1 MARRVEYESLTI
13 ETRVRV
19 LFVDDNAD
27 VRQYIGWLLAPTYD
41 VQLAADGEAAL
52 GAALDDPPDL
62 IVSDVNMPVL
72 DGFGLVRALRSDPR
86 TATIPVILLTPRGGD
101 AARLDSLSCGADDF
115 LIKPFSATALRERI
129 ASHVVRARAQRIERQ
144 QRERRRVA
152 EEALA
157 EARLELSRVMRVM
170 TMGQLAASI
179 AHEVNQPLAAVIT
192 NGHACARWLGATPPN
207 LLEANMALGRIIA
220 DANRASEVLA
230 SIRRFLKRDP
240 SAPMA
245 VDVQDVMAEV
255 IAMVQT
261 EIRAHQVAVHS
272 TVAPG
277 VPQVAADRVQLQQV
291 LLNLV
296 LNAIEAMSVATDGQ
310 RVLRLQAETYGAHDV
325 LVGVEDSGVGLKPG
339 DGDRIFDAFFTTK
352 KDGMGMGLTI
362 SRSIIEAHGG
372 RLWATP
378 NAVQGATF
386 QFVLPRAQAIRG
398 MASG

>member
-1 MARRVEYESLTI
+1 M
-13 ETRVRV
+13 
-19 LFVDDNAD
+19 LFADDNAD
-27 VRQYIGWLLAPTYD
+27 VRQYVGWLLAPGYD
-41 VQLAADGEAAL
+41 VQLAADGETAL
-52 GAALDDPPDL
+52 AAALDDPPDL
-62 IVSDVNMPVL
+62 IVTDGSMPLL

-86 TATIPVILLTPRGGD
+86 TATIPVILLTPRHVT
-101 AARLDSLSCGADDF
+101 RLDGLSAGADDV
-115 LIKPFSATALRERI
+115 LIKPFSATDLRERI
-129 ASHVVRARAQRIERQ
+129 ASHAARARAQRIERK
-144 QRERRRVA
+144 QREEALRASEERKLA
-152 EEALA
+152 EQALA

-207 LLEANMALGRIIA
+207 LLEANLALGRIIA

-240 SAPMA
+240 TSPMA

-255 IAMVQT
+255 IAMVQA
-261 EIRAHQVAVHS
+261 EIRAHQVSVHS

-277 VPQVAADRVQLQQV
+277 VPAVAADRVQLQQV

-296 LNAIEAMSVATDGQ
+296 LNAIEAMSVGTDAQ
-310 RVLRLQAETYGAHDV
+310 RVLRLQAETYGPHDV

-378 NAVQGATF
+378 NPVQGATF
-386 QFVLPRAQAIRG
+386 QFVLPAAHAQAMRG

>member
-1 MARRVEYESLTI
+1 MAISSP
-13 ETRVRV
+13 TRTLLEVNDQMCQILGYSREE
-19 LFVDDNAD
+19 LLRKNWMELSHPDDVAAD
-27 VRQYIGWLLAPTYD
+27 VAQFDRVMAGE
-41 VQLAADGEAAL
+41 VDGYSMDKRFIRRDGTSVDTIMSEKCVRR
-52 GAALDDPPDL
+52 PDGS
-62 IVSDVNMPVL
+62 VDYFV
-72 DGFGLVRALRSDPR
+72 GLVQDI
-86 TATIPVILLTPRGGD
+86 T
-101 AARLDSLSCGADDF
+101 
-115 LIKPFSATALRERI
+115 ERKL
-129 ASHVVRARAQRIERQ
+129 AE
-144 QRERRRVA
+144 ERRKVA

-170 TMGQLAASI
+170 TMGELAASI

-207 LLEANMALGRIIA
+207 LLEANLALGRIIA

-240 SAPMA
+240 SSPMA

-255 IAMVQT
+255 IAMVQA
-261 EIRAHQVAVHS
+261 EIRAQQVSVHS

-277 VPQVAADRVQLQQV
+277 VPPVAADRVQLQQV

-296 LNAIEAMSVATDGQ
+296 LNAIEAMSVVTDVE
-310 RVLRLQAETYGAHDV
+310 RVLRLQAETYGPHDV

-378 NAVQGATF
+378 NRVQGATF
-386 QFVLPRAQAIRG
+386 QFVLPAARAQAMRG